1 MNFKFNINDTVEVVC
16 GDVSAKGRII
26 ARYHLPEANTNGY
39 LLKLT
44 ESYYHPIYECN
55 TVGLPMIEEWLNKI

>member
-1 MNFKFNINDTVEVVC
+1 MKFKFNVNDMVEVVY

-26 ARYHLPEANTNGY
+26 ARYHLPVANTNGY

-44 ESYYHPIYECN
+44 KSYYDPIFKCN
-55 TVGLPMIEEWLNKI
+55 TEGLPVIEQLLNKI